1 MAYLHQP
8 GWTAPT
14 GRQIKSSR
22 TTIDEESL
30 QLFKSV
36 VAEKAA
42 FYERCYVADIGK
54 RLADEIKAIRS
65 LESLRRFENTKAGRR
80 WRYKRARRAIMRFL
94 Q

>member
-8 GWTAPT
+8 GWTAPN
-14 GRQIKSSR
+14 GRQIKSVR
-22 TTIDEESL
+22 TAIDEEML

-42 FYERCYVADIGK
+42 VYERCYVAELGK
-54 RLADEIKAIRS
+54 RLADEIKASRR
-65 LESLRRFENTKAGRR
+65 LESLRRLLYGFRCVPATQAGGQIEN
-80 WRYKRARRAIMRFL
+80 

>member
-14 GRQIKSSR
+14 GSQIKSSR

-30 QLFKSV
+30 ELFKSI

-42 FYERCYVADIGK
+42 FYERCHVAEIGK
-54 RLADEIKAIRS
+54 RLADEIKALRTS
-65 LESLRRFENTKAGRR
+65 ESLMPFDDTKAWRRRRF
-80 WRYKRARRAIMRFL
+80 KRATTGQR
-94 Q
+94 

>member
-8 GWTAPT
+8 GWTAPN
-14 GRQIKSSR
+14 GRQIKSAR
-22 TTIDEESL
+22 TAIDEEML

-42 FYERCYVADIGK
+42 FYERCYVAELGK
-54 RLADEIKAIRS
+54 RLADEIKASRR

-80 WRYKRARRAIMRFL
+80 WRYKRAQGL
-94 Q
+94 L